1 MQPICLIAAVG
12 TLAIASVAS
21 ALPRAQTAGGHATAP
36 ATSVPLSMSFNR
48 QGISTGASASDGG
61 RCLTLTD
68 PSCPSRTTR
77 QLAKLRDE
85 ALDMQRSDGG
95 KLTPEHRAVLQA
107 KIDAIQKQ
115 KAK

>member
-1 MQPICLIAAVG
+1 MHPICLIAAVG
-12 TLAIASVAS
+12 TLAIASVA
-21 ALPRAQTAGGHATAP
+21 TAMPPHTTAP
-36 ATSVPLSMSFNR
+36 APLSMSFNR
-48 QGISTGASASDGG
+48 PGISSGASASDGG

-68 PSCPSRTTR
+68 PTCPSRTTR

-107 KIDAIQKQ
+107 KLDAIQKQ